1 MHIQAYLHFDGRCEQ
16 ALAFYRKVLG
26 AELDMMMRY
35 KESPEPPPPGMV
47 PPDWGD
53 KIMHSSMRIGDSVV
67 MAADDCTGGPGGT
80 HGCQLVLNVADE
92 AQARRCFDALADGGK
107 VRMPLSRTF
116 FSPGFGMLNDR
127 FGVQWMIIVPEE
139 RGTS

>member
-16 ALAFYRKVLG
+16 AIAFYRKVLG

-53 KIMHSSMRIGDSVV
+53 KIMHSNMRIGDSVV
-67 MAADDCTGGPGGT
+67 MAADDCTGGPVGT
-80 HGCQLVLNVADE
+80 RGCQLVLNVADE

-139 RGTS
+139 KGAS